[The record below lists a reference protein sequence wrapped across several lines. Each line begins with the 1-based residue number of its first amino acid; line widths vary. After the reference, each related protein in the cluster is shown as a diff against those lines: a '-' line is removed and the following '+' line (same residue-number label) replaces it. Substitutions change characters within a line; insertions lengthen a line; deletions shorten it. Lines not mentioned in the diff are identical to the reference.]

1 MATTVWGAGL
11 HGGLLNSLQYLLQQ
25 SLNCDS
31 VDPLYLGLAAGTG
44 VAVGAAG
51 GTYTPIS
58 RTFGQ
63 PLRPLANDV
72 TRTAM
77 NQREAA
83 RELLNYHYW
92 LNFQL
97 TFFSTLRGA
106 MGSTVTNYSPPPPQN
121 NP

>member
-1 MATTVWGAGL
+1 
-11 HGGLLNSLQYLLQQ
+11 
-25 SLNCDS
+25 
-31 VDPLYLGLAAGTG
+31 
-44 VAVGAAG
+44 
-51 GTYTPIS
+51 
-58 RTFGQ
+58 
-63 PLRPLANDV
+63 
-72 TRTAM
+72 M